1 MMTITYEYEGALY
14 VNLTNRCNCSCVFC
28 LRQGQA
34 SGSIY
39 TENSLW
45 LDHEPSHEEAMA
57 SFLSRDIP
65 SYREIVFCGYGEPT
79 YRIDEIFALVD
90 ELKARFGEK
99 LPPIRINTNGHANLI
114 HGRNICPELKGRI
127 DTLSISLNAD
137 NAADYAAICRPVQG
151 EAAYQGMLDFAAEA
165 ANYVPNVVFTI
176 VDKDKTPEE
185 IENCKKI
192 AADRG
197 VQLRVRSFIDS

>member
-1 MMTITYEYEGALY
+1 M
-14 VNLTNRCNCSCVFC
+14 
-28 LRQGQA
+28 
-34 SGSIY
+34 
-39 TENSLW
+39 
-45 LDHEPSHEEAMA
+45 
-57 SFLSRDIP
+57 
-65 SYREIVFCGYGEPT
+65 
-79 YRIDEIFALVD
+79 
-90 ELKARFGEK
+90 
-99 LPPIRINTNGHANLI
+99 
-114 HGRNICPELKGRI
+114 CPELKGRI